1 MNRCSVSG
9 VLVVS
14 DNGLDYAETMRYF
27 TIALLLLFNFA
38 SGAHDIYRKVDKD
51 GNVIFTDVPSEGA
64 EKIQLK
70 ETTTIQS
77 LDVEPSSSQVP
88 TRQEEQPIPY
98 KSVSIVNPQNDEA
111 IRDNAGNVNI
121 KVSIEPALYPGHEVV
136 VYVDGEEKTSG
147 AGTAFNLENI
157 DRGTH
162 QLRASIKDHEGHI
175 LVSSKSTTFHM
186 LRQSIIQRRP
196 GNTPKS

>member
-1 MNRCSVSG
+1 MNRDGRSG

-14 DNGLDYAETMRYF
+14 DNSLDYAETMRYL
-27 TIALLLLFNFA
+27 TIALFLFF
-38 SGAHDIYRKVDKD
+38 SFSSDAHDIYRTVDKD

-70 ETTTIQS
+70 ETTTITS
-77 LDVEPSSSQVP
+77 LDVESSSSLATP
-88 TRQEEQPIPY
+88 RQDEQAIPY
-98 KSVSIVNPQNDEA
+98 KSVSIVNPNNDEA

-121 KVSIEPALYPGHEVV
+121 KLSIKPALLPGHEVV

-147 AGTAFNLENI
+147 TGTTFNLENI

-186 LRQSIIQRRP
+186 LRQSIIKPRP